1 MQLKQGNSKM
11 GLKILTEKENP
22 FFNRKEIEASIEAD
36 ITPKKSEAEELISK
50 KFSTN
55 PENVKIKGIKGKFGS
70 KDFIITAN
78 VYSSKE
84 DRDKT
89 KSKKENEAEQKAL
102 KENKEEKKE

>member
-1 MQLKQGNSKM
+1 MVILQLKQGNSKM

-55 PENVKIKGIKGKFGS
+55 PENVKIKGIKGKCSFFSVSILSMAISCSGRAPIS
-70 KDFIITAN
+70 IAGYTSPDAVVIVSFAT
-78 VYSSKE
+78 
-84 DRDKT
+84 
-89 KSKKENEAEQKAL
+89 
-102 KENKEEKKE
+102 